1 MGGTTCYY
9 MSTVNLSVCT
19 STDFLG
25 ENIMVMKNACVDIYH
40 GQINFYSLRG
50 DLLR

>member
-1 MGGTTCYY
+1 MGGTTCY

-25 ENIMVMKNACVDIYH
+25 ENITNLKNTCLDIYL
-40 GQINFYSLRG
+40 GKINFYSLRG